1 MEADEQLE
9 EEIERTTSGVKI
21 RIAQMAG
28 PAQAQPSYHLPKM
41 FRVGEHIGSEDR
53 RTEFKEG
60 AGFIK
65 NDFRSNVAKYVSAFI
80 NCHENGRLFIGV
92 KDNGDV
98 KGYEMNQTLED
109 KMRRDIDEAIK
120 DITPNIY
127 PKDYSVDFIP
137 VADENEYVSDG
148 NRSVWYSVVICIT
161 VLGDRINTKGKLYST
176 RQGTFMRRDGGVQ
189 TLSAQDF
196 HSFYQEKYQT
206 KRTSLE
212 RNIQELLDTT
222 REQQK
227 EIEQLK
233 RHQVE
238 NATVQGTVASKQTI
252 EEIKTLRSIIESQH
266 KKSKVCSIS

>member
-137 VADENEYVSDG
+137 
-148 NRSVWYSVVICIT
+148 
-161 VLGDRINTKGKLYST
+161 
-176 RQGTFMRRDGGVQ
+176 
-189 TLSAQDF
+189 
-196 HSFYQEKYQT
+196 KYQT